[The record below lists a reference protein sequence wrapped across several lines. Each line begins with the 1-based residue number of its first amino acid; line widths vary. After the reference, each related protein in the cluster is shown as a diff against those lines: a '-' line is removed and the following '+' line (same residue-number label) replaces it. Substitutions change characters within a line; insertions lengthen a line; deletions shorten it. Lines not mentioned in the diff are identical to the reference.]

1 MDPLKRLQV
10 DRVINASGRMTR
22 LGVNTLSDEV
32 LDAMAAGAR
41 NYLDIDD
48 LHRRV
53 GEEIA
58 RLLGAEAAMVT
69 TGAAAGVSLMVA
81 ACVAGEDLT
90 RVQALPDPRGAP
102 NRILIQAGHQVN
114 FGAPINQMIRLAGG
128 EPAPVGAVNGVQPAH
143 LSGMVG
149 PDVAGFLFVQSHHAV
164 QKGMLDLSTCVEI
177 CHERGVPILVDA
189 AAEEDLARY
198 TGSGVDLV
206 TFSGGKAIGGPTSGI
221 VAGRANLVRACQAQ
235 NAGIGRTMKVGK
247 EQMLG
252 LFVGLEKY
260 LDRDEREES
269 TRCAALVGRLLDG
282 FASCDGARTI
292 RLRDEAGRG
301 IERVGIV
308 LDAVRARQ
316 LVDFLTSGSPAIY
329 PRTHL
334 VNTGVVAFDPRPL
347 DDADVGV
354 IIERVSAFFEPGEQ
368 NHD

>member
-32 LDAMAAGAR
+32 LDAMAIGAR
-41 NYLDIDD
+41 NYLDIDE

-90 RVQALPDPRGAP
+90 RVQALPDPRGTP

-114 FGAPINQMIRLAGG
+114 FGALIEQMIRLAGG
-128 EPAPVGAVNGVQPAH
+128 EPTPVGAVNGVQPAH
-143 LSGMVG
+143 LSGMIG

-164 QKGMLDLSTCVEI
+164 QKGMLDLATCIEI
-177 CHERGVPILVDA
+177 CHERGVPVLVDA

-198 TGSGVDLV
+198 TGSGADLV

-221 VAGRANLVRACQAQ
+221 VAGRADLVRACRAQ
-235 NAGIGRTMKVGK
+235 NAGIGRPMKVGK

-252 LFVGLEKY
+252 LYAALERY
-260 LDRDEREES
+260 LGRDERSEAA
-269 TRCAALVGRLLDG
+269 RCEALVDRLLDG
-282 FASCDGARTI
+282 FSACDGVRTT
-292 RLRDEAGRG
+292 RLQDEAGRG
-301 IERVGIV
+301 IERAGIV
-308 LDAVRARQ
+308 LDAVQARQ

-334 VNTGVVAFDPRPL
+334 VDTGVVAFDPRPL
-347 DDADVGV
+347 DDTDVDV
-354 IIERVSAFFEPGEQ
+354 IIERVSAYFDSGGQ
-368 NHD
+368 NHG